1 MTPTEIEA
9 KDFCIAVQDAVGAH
23 QNPDAAFRYRDDMTC
38 EDAARNLIAGKPAY
52 GWTSSSSNA
61 PAASFI
67 ASVNSLACIEAAQD
81 DLRAHFVRNGRD
93 VTDECWLDNLL
104 PLNRAAEMDLMRAY
118 QRVETWRTPE
128 ELAKRTKR
136 YLPDGEEYAAPVNLL
151 DAVQEAGLRSVPAME
166 AAE

>member
-1 MTPTEIEA
+1 MTLTATEQEA
-9 KDFCIAVQDAVGAH
+9 KDFCISVQNAVGW
-23 QNPDAAFRYRDDMTC
+23 NSRDDFAS

-52 GWTSSSSNA
+52 GWTNTYSNA
-61 PAASFI
+61 PAGTFA
-67 ASVNSLACIEAAQD
+67 ATVNMLGGIEEAQD
-81 DLRAHFVRNGRD
+81 DLRTHFASNGRD

-118 QRVETWRTPE
+118 QRIGTWRTPE

>member
-1 MTPTEIEA
+1 MGLSANEREA
-9 KDFCIAVQDAVGAH
+9 KDFCIAIQDAVGD
-23 QNPDAAFRYRDDMTC
+23 NTRDDFAS

-52 GWTSSSSNA
+52 GWTTSYSNA
-61 PAASFI
+61 PAGTFA
-67 ASVNSLACIEAAQD
+67 ATVNMLGGIEAAQD
-81 DLRAHFVRNGRD
+81 DLRTHFARNGRD

-128 ELAKRTKR
+128 ELAKRTAR
-136 YLPDGEEYAAPVNLL
+136 YLPEGEEYAAVNLL
-151 DAVQEAGLRSVPAME
+151 DAVQEAGFRPVPAMD

>member
-1 MTPTEIEA
+1 MTLTATEQEA
-9 KDFCIAVQDAVGAH
+9 KDFCIAIQDAVGDNA
-23 QNPDAAFRYRDDMTC
+23 RDDFAS

-52 GWTSSSSNA
+52 GWTNTYSNA
-61 PAASFI
+61 PAGTFAATI
-67 ASVNSLACIEAAQD
+67 NMLGGIEAAQD
-81 DLRAHFVRNGRD
+81 DLRAHFARNGRD

-104 PLNRAAEMDLMRAY
+104 PLNRAAVMDLMRAY
-118 QRVETWRTPE
+118 QHAGTFREPE

-136 YLPDGEEYAAPVNLL
+136 YLLDGEAYAAPVNLL

>member
-1 MTPTEIEA
+1 MTLTATEIEA
-9 KDFCIAVQDAVGAH
+9 KQFCIAIQDAVGG
-23 QNPDAAFRYRDDMTC
+23 NSRDDFAS
-38 EDAARNLIAGKPAY
+38 EEAARNLIAGKPAF
-52 GWTSSSSNA
+52 GWTNTYSNA
-61 PAASFI
+61 PAGTFA
-67 ASVNSLACIEAAQD
+67 ATVNMLGGIEAAQD
-81 DLRAHFVRNGRD
+81 DLRAHFTRNGRD

-118 QRVETWRTPE
+118 QRISTWRTPE

-151 DAVQEAGLRSVPAME
+151 DAVQASGLRSVPAV